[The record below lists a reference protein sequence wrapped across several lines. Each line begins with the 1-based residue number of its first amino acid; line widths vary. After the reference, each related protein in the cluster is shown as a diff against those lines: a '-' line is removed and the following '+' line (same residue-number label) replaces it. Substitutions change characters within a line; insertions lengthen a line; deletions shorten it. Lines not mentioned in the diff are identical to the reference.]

1 MFKHGSYEKYYICTW
16 PGKDLTSKV
25 NNKIYSNPTFV
36 YHIITLYINFSQFY
50 VYPATGVRVFSKED
64 VLLYVKEM
72 KITECD
78 TDGQC
83 DINSQDNVYFLP
95 SLFPLHN

>member
-1 MFKHGSYEKYYICTW
+1 MYMPCKI
-16 PGKDLTSKV
+16 LTSNV
-25 NNKIYSNPTFV
+25 NNKIYSYHTF
-36 YHIITLYINFSQFY
+36 YLIITLCVYFPQFY
-50 VYPATGVRVFSKED
+50 VHPAMGVRVFSKED
-64 VLLYVKEM
+64 VLLSVEEM

-83 DINSQDNVYFLP
+83 DTNSQDNVYFLP